1 MPLPEALVEEKCG
14 PSALKFGL
22 LKGVDP
28 NPANFVLSSY
38 MAAKGV
44 PPNADAA
51 SVLARLE
58 VNPAAG
64 MCRVSVRSASDG
76 LNNAIAKIVGS
87 HLGTLA

>member
-1 MPLPEALVEEKCG
+1 
-14 PSALKFGL
+14 
-22 LKGVDP
+22 
-28 NPANFVLSSY
+28 